1 MHAKHTMSTVRTCR
15 PLRLLMLSAVAYG
28 CKTAWAA
35 GGAHEHG
42 AAELLL
48 SSEGKDVQ
56 ITFNAPAQSLVGFEA
71 AAVTAEQ
78 KAAVERAE
86 AILMAPNDLFVLEGN
101 SCDLIDATV
110 DVSSIMGVGNAPS
123 QPKEHADHTD
133 EHADHAE
140 EHTDHASERAEHT
153 EHVEEHADHHTDHD
167 EEHADDYTNHD
178 EDHASA
184 SDNHAHEH
192 HDHDDDGDA
201 PDADSHSDVS
211 ATYTFE
217 CESDEALTRIAF
229 QRGALPFGL
238 ERVDVLWVTDWSQG
252 AGQATPQAP
261 LVNLTN

>member
-1 MHAKHTMSTVRTCR
+1 MHAKHLISAPCSFK
-15 PLRLLMLSAVAYG
+15 PLRLLIFNAVACG
-28 CKTAWAA
+28 CSTAWAA

-56 ITFNAPAQSLVGFEA
+56 ITFNSPAQSLVGFET

-86 AILMAPNDLFVLEGN
+86 TILMAPNDLFALEGN
-101 SCDLIDATV
+101 SCELIAASV
-110 DVSSIMGVGNAPS
+110 DVSSIMGAGNAPS
-123 QPKEHADHTD
+123 QPKEHADHAD
-133 EHADHAE
+133 EQAEHAE
-140 EHTDHASERAEHT
+140 Q
-153 EHVEEHADHHTDHD
+153 VEEHADDR
-167 EEHADDYTNHD
+167 ANHD

-184 SDNHAHEH
+184 SDYHAHEH
-192 HDHDDDGDA
+192 HDHDDGGDA

-217 CESDEALTRIAF
+217 CESDEALTQIAF

-238 ERVDVLWVTDWSQG
+238 ERIDVLWVTDWSQG

-261 LVNLTN
+261 QVDLTN

>member
-1 MHAKHTMSTVRTCR
+1 MHAKHLISAPCSSKA
-15 PLRLLMLSAVAYG
+15 LRLLIFNAIACG
-28 CKTAWAA
+28 CSTAWAA

-48 SSEGKDVQ
+48 SSEGRDVQ
-56 ITFNAPAQSLVGFEA
+56 ITFNSPAQSLVGFET

-86 AILMAPNDLFVLEGN
+86 AILMAPNNLFVLEGN
-101 SCDLIDATV
+101 SCELIDASV
-110 DVSSIMGVGNAPS
+110 DVSSIMSVGNAPS
-123 QPKEHADHTD
+123 QPKEHADHAD
-133 EHADHAE
+133 EHAEHAE
-140 EHTDHASERAEHT
+140 
-153 EHVEEHADHHTDHD
+153 HVK
-167 EEHADDYTNHD
+167 EHADDNPNHD

-192 HDHDDDGDA
+192 HDHDDGGDA

-211 ATYTFE
+211 ASYTFE

-238 ERVDVLWVTDWSQG
+238 ERIDVLWVTDWSQG

-261 LVNLTN
+261 QVDLTN

>member
-1 MHAKHTMSTVRTCR
+1 MHAKHLMSAACTFR
-15 PLRLLMLSAVAYG
+15 PLRLLIVNAVACGYS
-28 CKTAWAA
+28 TAWAA

-48 SSEGKDVQ
+48 SSEGRDVQ
-56 ITFNAPAQSLVGFEA
+56 ITFNSPAQSLVGFET

-86 AILMAPNDLFVLEGN
+86 AILMAPNDLFILEGN
-101 SCDLIDATV
+101 SCELIDATV
-110 DVSSIMGVGNAPS
+110 DVSSLMGVGNAPS
-123 QPKEHADHTD
+123 QPKEQADHTD
-133 EHADHAE
+133 EHAEHTAEHAE
-140 EHTDHASERAEHT
+140 HF
-153 EHVEEHADHHTDHD
+153 VEHADDHTDHD
-167 EEHADDYTNHD
+167 E
-178 EDHASA
+178 DHESA
-184 SDNHAHEH
+184 SDNHAHKH

-238 ERVDVLWVTDWSQG
+238 ERIDVLWVTDWSQG

-261 LVNLTN
+261 QVNLTN

>member
-1 MHAKHTMSTVRTCR
+1 MHAKHLLRAPCSCKS
-15 PLRLLMLSAVAYG
+15 LRLLIFNAIACG
-28 CKTAWAA
+28 CSTAWAA

-48 SSEGKDVQ
+48 SSEGRDVQ
-56 ITFNAPAQSLVGFEA
+56 ITFSSPAQSLVGFET

-86 AILMAPNDLFVLEGN
+86 AVLMAPNDLFVLEGN
-101 SCDLIDATV
+101 SCELIDARV
-110 DVSSIMGVGNAPS
+110 DVSSIMGVGNTPS
-123 QPKEHADHTD
+123 QPKEQADHADERVDHAE
-133 EHADHAE
+133 EHADHAG
-140 EHTDHASERAEHT
+140 EHAEHA
-153 EHVEEHADHHTDHD
+153 ENVEEHANDH
-167 EEHADDYTNHD
+167 TNHD

-184 SDNHAHEH
+184 SDNHAHER

-201 PDADSHSDVS
+201 TDADSHSDVS

-238 ERVDVLWVTDWSQG
+238 ERIDVLWVTDWSQG

-261 LVNLTN
+261 QVNLTN

>member
-1 MHAKHTMSTVRTCR
+1 MHAKHIMSAACTFRS
-15 PLRLLMLSAVAYG
+15 LRLLVCNAIACG
-28 CKTAWAA
+28 CSTAWAA

-48 SSEGKDVQ
+48 SSEGRDVQ
-56 ITFNAPAQSLVGFEA
+56 ITFNSPAQSLVGFET

-86 AILMAPNDLFVLEGN
+86 AILMAPNDLFILEGH
-101 SCDLIDATV
+101 SCELIDATV
-110 DVSSIMGVGNAPS
+110 DFSSLMGVGNAPS
-123 QPKEHADHTD
+123 QPKERADHTD
-133 EHADHAE
+133 EHA
-140 EHTDHASERAEHT
+140 EHTAGHA
-153 EHVEEHADHHTDHD
+153 EHVEEHADDHTDHD
-167 EEHADDYTNHD
+167 E
-178 EDHASA
+178 DHESA
-184 SDNHAHEH
+184 LDNHAHKH

-238 ERVDVLWVTDWSQG
+238 ERIDVLWVTDWSQG

-261 LVNLTN
+261 QVNLTN

>member
-1 MHAKHTMSTVRTCR
+1 MHAKDILSAARSYNV
-15 PLRLLMLSAVAYG
+15 LRLLILNAIACG
-28 CKTAWAA
+28 CSTAWAA

-48 SSEGKDVQ
+48 SSEGRDVQ
-56 ITFNAPAQSLVGFEA
+56 ITLNAPAQSLVGFET

-86 AILMAPNDLFVLEGN
+86 AILMAPNDLFILEGN
-101 SCDLIDATV
+101 SCELIEATV
-110 DVSSIMGVGNAPS
+110 DVSSLMGVGNAPS

-133 EHADHAE
+133 EHAEHA
-140 EHTDHASERAEHT
+140 
-153 EHVEEHADHHTDHD
+153 EHVEGHADDHTDHD
-167 EEHADDYTNHD
+167 EEHTDDHTDHD
-178 EDHASA
+178 VKHASA

-201 PDADSHSDVS
+201 PDAGSHSDVS

-238 ERVDVLWVTDWSQG
+238 ERIDVLWVTDWSQG
-252 AGQATPQAP
+252 AGQATPHAP
-261 LVNLTN
+261 QVNLTN

>member
-1 MHAKHTMSTVRTCR
+1 MHAKHIISATRSCK
-15 PLRLLMLSAVAYG
+15 PLRLLIFNAVACG
-28 CKTAWAA
+28 CSAAWAA

-56 ITFNAPAQSLVGFEA
+56 ITFNSPAQSLVGFET

-86 AILMAPNDLFVLEGN
+86 AILMAPSALFVLEGN
-101 SCDLIDATV
+101 SCELLDATV
-110 DVSSIMGVGNAPS
+110 DVSSIMSVDNAPS
-123 QPKEHADHTD
+123 QSKEYIDDADHAG
-133 EHADHAE
+133 EHADHAG
-140 EHTDHASERAEHT
+140 EHAEHT
-153 EHVEEHADHHTDHD
+153 EEYAEHVEEHPEDHTDHD
-167 EEHADDYTNHD
+167 E
-178 EDHASA
+178 DHVSA
-184 SDNHAHEH
+184 SDKHADEH

-217 CESDEALTRIAF
+217 CESDEAVTRIAF

-238 ERVDVLWVTDWSQG
+238 ERIDVLWVADWGQG

-261 LVNLTN
+261 QVNLRN

>member
-1 MHAKHTMSTVRTCR
+1 MHAKHLISAPCSCKS
-15 PLRLLMLSAVAYG
+15 LRLLIFNAIACG
-28 CKTAWAA
+28 FGTAWAA

-48 SSEGKDVQ
+48 SSEGRDVQ
-56 ITFNAPAQSLVGFEA
+56 ITFNAPAQSLVGFET

-101 SCDLIDATV
+101 SCELIDTSV
-110 DVSSIMGVGNAPS
+110 DVSSIMSVGNAPS
-123 QPKEHADHTD
+123 QSKEQADHTD
-133 EHADHAE
+133 EHAEHA
-140 EHTDHASERAEHT
+140 
-153 EHVEEHADHHTDHD
+153 EHVEEHADDHN
-167 EEHADDYTNHD
+167 NHD

-184 SDNHAHEH
+184 SDNHPHEH

-201 PDADSHSDVS
+201 TDADSHSDVS

-217 CESDEALTRIAF
+217 CGSDEALTRIAF

-238 ERVDVLWVTDWSQG
+238 ERIDVLWVTDWSQG
-252 AGQATPQAP
+252 TGQATPQAP
-261 LVNLTN
+261 QVNLTN

>member
-1 MHAKHTMSTVRTCR
+1 MITARTFS
-15 PLRLLMLSAVAYG
+15 PLRILILSAVACG
-28 CKTAWAA
+28 HNTAWAA

-56 ITFNAPAQSLVGFEA
+56 ITFNAPAQSLVGFET

-78 KAAVERAE
+78 KAAVERAV

-153 EHVEEHADHHTDHD
+153 EHVEEHADYHTD
-167 EEHADDYTNHD
+167 HD

-201 PDADSHSDVS
+201 PDADFHSDVS

-238 ERVDVLWVTDWSQG
+238 ERIDVFWVTDWSQG
-252 AGQATPQAP
+252 AGQATPEAP
-261 LVNLTN
+261 QVNLTN

>member
-1 MHAKHTMSTVRTCR
+1 MHAKHLISAPCSYKS
-15 PLRLLMLSAVAYG
+15 LRLLIFNAIACG
-28 CKTAWAA
+28 CSTAWAA

-56 ITFNAPAQSLVGFEA
+56 ITFSSPAQSLVGFET

-86 AILMAPNDLFVLEGN
+86 AILMAPNDLFVLEDN
-101 SCDLIDATV
+101 SCELIDASV
-110 DVSSIMGVGNAPS
+110 DVSSIMGVGNAPL
-123 QPKEHADHTD
+123 QPKEQADHADEHSD
-133 EHADHAE
+133 HAEEHADHAG
-140 EHTDHASERAEHT
+140 EHAEHAAEHA
-153 EHVEEHADHHTDHD
+153 EHVEEHADDH
-167 EEHADDYTNHD
+167 TNHD

-192 HDHDDDGDA
+192 HDHDDDDDTT
-201 PDADSHSDVS
+201 DADSHSDVS
-211 ATYTFE
+211 ATYTFK

-229 QRGALPFGL
+229 QGGALPFGL
-238 ERVDVLWVTDWSQG
+238 ERIDVLWVTDWSQG

-261 LVNLTN
+261 QVNLTN